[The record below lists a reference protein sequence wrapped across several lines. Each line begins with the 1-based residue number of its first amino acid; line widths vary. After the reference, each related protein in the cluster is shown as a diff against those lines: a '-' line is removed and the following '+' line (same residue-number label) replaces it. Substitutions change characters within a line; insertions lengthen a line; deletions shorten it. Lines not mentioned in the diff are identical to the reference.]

1 MAGKQG
7 EQITAAGRLLRMM
20 TDSKSPMS
28 AKPVLLLFNRNV
40 LFRTALADYLRQCGF
55 TVIEIGTL
63 DEANALLGSEHHI
76 DLAFLE
82 IGDGSAEGFG
92 LAQMIR
98 KARPHVKIMIAS
110 GVANAAAEAGDLCEH
125 GPMLAKPYDHS
136 ILERHIRRLL
146 AG

>member
-1 MAGKQG
+1 M
-7 EQITAAGRLLRMM
+7 T
-20 TDSKSPMS
+20 TDSPTPTPV
-28 AKPVLLLFNRNV
+28 KPVLLLFDRNV
-40 LFRTALADYLRQCGF
+40 LVRTALADYLRECGF

-63 DEANALLGSEHHI
+63 EEANALLGSEHHI

-82 IGDGSAEGFG
+82 IGEDSAQGFV

-98 KARPHVKIMIAS
+98 KARPHVKVMMAS

-125 GPMLAKPYDHS
+125 GPSLVKPYDHS
-136 ILERHIRRLL
+136 LLERHIRRLL